1 LDTLWLAVNRALAFF
16 RADQPPSILIAEN
29 VFRGELVFERY
40 TENARRVIFFARY
53 EASQVGSPIIET
65 EHLLLGLL
73 REDKGL
79 AQRFLGS
86 PWAAEEVWKRIH
98 QSKPAN
104 KKIPGDLPL
113 SNECKRALNFSAEE
127 ADQLSNKHIGSEHLL
142 LGLLREEKCLA
153 AQILHEHGLLLGPI
167 REDLIR
173 VPHKSSAT
181 DEFVR
186 EPRQMPAGVAE
197 AQDRIKSIVK
207 RMEEAVANHDF
218 ATARACSDEERK
230 ERDKLRSLYEKH
242 GLDNWPY

>member
-1 LDTLWLAVNRALAFF
+1 MDTLWLAVNRALAFF

-29 VFRGELVFERY
+29 VFRVELVFERY

-153 AQILHEHGLLLGPI
+153 AQILHEHGLLRTYSRRLNTGAAQVFGNGRICQRASPDARRCCRSARPDKI
-167 REDLIR
+167 NCKAHGGSCSKPRFR
-173 VPHKSSAT
+173 NSS
-181 DEFVR
+181 
-186 EPRQMPAGVAE
+186 
-197 AQDRIKSIVK
+197 
-207 RMEEAVANHDF
+207 
-218 ATARACSDEERK
+218 CL
-230 ERDKLRSLYEKH
+230 LRRRTQRTR
-242 GLDNWPY
+242 